1 VTAPVA
7 PAALG
12 RASTVPRGGVSR
24 NVLFRVGGIV
34 LVLGVAA
41 AFTVASH
48 TSGLSHLARFA
59 AAYSPAR
66 LAAGRVWT
74 LPLSALLL
82 GHPKMIGPTSVM
94 FALLFLPYALV
105 RGLGRTIVTGL
116 SGHVVSTLVV
126 AAWVLPASALGSAV
140 ATQVVHTPDYGASAF
155 LAACAGGLMV
165 VIARWRRAVGLI
177 LLALVVAYFVM
188 HLVEVHQVV
197 ANVADV
203 EHLVA
208 LATGALVEWRVFV
221 LPSTQRLSSRRPRP
235 ARA

>member
-1 VTAPVA
+1 VTAPFEAAAVHGHGATRHGLSRVA
-7 PAALG
+7 
-12 RASTVPRGGVSR
+12 
-24 NVLFRVGGIV
+24 GIV
-34 LVLGVAA
+34 VVLGIAA

-48 TSGLSHLARFA
+48 TQGLSHVARVA

-105 RGLGRTIVTGL
+105 RGLGRTLVTGL
-116 SGHVVSTLVV
+116 AGHVVSTLVV
-126 AAWVLPASALGSAV
+126 AAWALPAAALGSMV
-140 ATQVVHTPDYGASAF
+140 ATAVVHTPDYGASAF
-155 LAACAGGLMV
+155 LAACAGGLAV
-165 VIARWRRAVGLI
+165 VIARRSRALGLT
-177 LLALVVAYFVM
+177 LLALVVAYFTI
-188 HLVEVHQVV
+188 HLVVVHQVI

-203 EHLVA
+203 EHLAA
-208 LATGALVEWRVFV
+208 LATGAVVEWRIFV
-221 LPSTQRLSSRRPRP
+221 LPSTSRPSSCPPRP